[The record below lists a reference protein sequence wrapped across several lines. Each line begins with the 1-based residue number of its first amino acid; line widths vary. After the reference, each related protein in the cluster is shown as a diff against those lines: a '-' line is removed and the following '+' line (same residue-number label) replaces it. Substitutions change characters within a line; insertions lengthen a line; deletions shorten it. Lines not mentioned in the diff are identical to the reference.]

1 MSITDI
7 DAGCAR
13 VLAEQEVCAYLVRTW
28 EPSVEIIDLT
38 KFGYNIQ
45 QVFQAFTNGA
55 GDGLFPFGLVGQC
68 HLLREMPIGSI
79 EDLAKIC
86 ETALCHA
93 FSSSI
98 CDSDLRQ
105 LPCSQAMRIAKLAY
119 RTAYFKL
126 HFPLEYSHAF
136 SADLHAVTNF

>member
-7 DAGCAR
+7 DVEYAR
-13 VLAEQEVCAYLVRTW
+13 VLAAQEVCAYLVWDW
-28 EPSVEIIDLT
+28 EPSVEVIDLT
-38 KFGYNIQ
+38 KFDYYSQ
-45 QVFQAFTNGA
+45 PVFQVFTS
-55 GDGLFPFGLVGQC
+55 GDGDSLFPFGLFGQC
-68 HLLREMPIGSI
+68 HLLREMPIDSI

-93 FSSSI
+93 FPSSI
-98 CDSDLRQ
+98 YGSDLCQ
-105 LPCSQAMRIAKLAY
+105 LLYSQAMRIAKLAY

-136 SADLHAVTNF
+136 SADLHTVTKF